1 MLQSSEHQNDQA
13 QEQLL
18 PLGNLFHEH
27 MTIIMVHTR
36 DVRYTGTV
44 KLPVSII
51 FILYY
56 ISNGTIFT
64 IRFFFYSW
72 FRSSHVGGSA
82 SQIAAHLVNVIT
94 EQVNNTMDQTD

>member
-1 MLQSSEHQNDQA
+1 
-13 QEQLL
+13 
-18 PLGNLFHEH
+18 

-51 FILYY
+51 FQTARYY
-56 ISNGTIFT
+56 NFSKFV
-64 IRFFFYSW
+64 FFLYSW
-72 FRSSHVGGSA
+72 LFRSSHVGGSA